1 MPETRA
7 HGLSH
12 AQTVAGVTGRAQTL
26 DVLAERVG
34 SQALFIVFVTAGRED
49 HGAVGTDV
57 DSLAVTLSDDANDF
71 AVAANDFECGR
82 FVHDFNLADF
92 FNSIAVLIKEHIAAA
107 LLAANTVLVDCVGTG
122 QRFEA
127 GVTVN
132 HQLGIGLQ
140 TDDEVLDPHD
150 FFAEGL
156 DEFIVFF
163 AVGEF
168 KRCTQILI
176 GLIGVLRH
184 HEAAG

>member
-1 MPETRA
+1 M
-7 HGLSH
+7 
-12 AQTVAGVTGRAQTL
+12 
-26 DVLAERVG
+26 
-34 SQALFIVFVTAGRED
+34 
-49 HGAVGTDV
+49 
-57 DSLAVTLSDDANDF
+57 
-71 AVAANDFECGR
+71 
-82 FVHDFNLADF
+82 
-92 FNSIAVLIKEHIAAA
+92 
-107 LLAANTVLVDCVGTG
+107 
-122 QRFEA
+122 
-127 GVTVN
+127 TVN